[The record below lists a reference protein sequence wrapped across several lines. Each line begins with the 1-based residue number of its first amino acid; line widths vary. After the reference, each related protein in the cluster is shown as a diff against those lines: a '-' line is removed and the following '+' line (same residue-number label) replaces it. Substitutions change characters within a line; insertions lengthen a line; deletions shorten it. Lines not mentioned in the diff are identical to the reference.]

1 MRALITGAGRRVGAG
16 TARCLAEAGYE
27 VCIHYRSSSEEAEA
41 VAAGCREAGVDAWT
55 VQGDLGT
62 VEGCASVTEA
72 VRARWDTLD
81 VLVNNAS
88 GFEPCAFEATSLDT
102 WNRML
107 DINLR
112 APFLLARDL
121 LDLLRAGPGVVVNL
135 CDVGADRPLKG
146 YTAYSVSKAG
156 LVMLTRSMAI
166 ELAPAVRS
174 VGISP
179 GQVAWPDDYSPE
191 LRERLLKRIP
201 MGRVGTPEDVGRLV
215 VFLASA
221 TYLNGVV
228 VPVDGG
234 LHARY

>member
-1 MRALITGAGRRVGAG
+1 MNALVTGAARRVGAG
-16 TARCLAEAGYE
+16 IARCLAGAGYD
-27 VCIHYRSSSEEAEA
+27 VLIHYRSSAREAEQ
-41 VAAGCREAGVDAWT
+41 VAADCRALGVQAHT
-55 VQGDLGT
+55 VQADLAT
-62 VEGCASVTEA
+62 VEGCEKVVSA
-72 VRARWDTLD
+72 VPWTRLD
-81 VLVNNAS
+81 LLVNNAS
-88 GFEPCAFEATSLDT
+88 GFEPRAFAQTDLAH
-102 WNRML
+102 WNAML

-121 LDLLRAGPGVVVNL
+121 LDKLQQGTVVNL
-135 CDVGADRPLKG
+135 CDIGADRPLAG

-166 ELAPAVRS
+166 ELAPSVRT
-174 VGISP
+174 VGIAP
-179 GQVAWPDDYSPE
+179 GQVAWPQDYSE
-191 LRERLLKRIP
+191 AKRAKLLERIP
-201 MGRVGTPEDVGRLV
+201 MARVGTPEDVGQLV